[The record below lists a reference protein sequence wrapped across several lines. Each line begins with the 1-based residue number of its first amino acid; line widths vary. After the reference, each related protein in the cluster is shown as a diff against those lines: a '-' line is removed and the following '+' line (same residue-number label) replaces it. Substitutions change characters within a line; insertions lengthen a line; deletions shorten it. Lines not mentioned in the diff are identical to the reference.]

1 MKPSPTYML
10 LALLCSTVAG
20 FGQPGRAS
28 GSLPNATYNGKL
40 LPSVTK
46 TVPLSYAVEVI
57 ACLRIAKPR
66 TAFCDRKA
74 NLK

>member
-20 FGQPGRAS
+20 LGQQAARAAVS
-28 GSLPNATYNGKL
+28 RMTTYNGKV
-40 LPSVTK
+40 LPSVAK